1 MHRLICWNFLVY
13 TYNVCMIR
21 FEWDAQKAVANLRN
35 HTVSFEEAQTVFYD
49 EFAMQFFDEPHSSEE
64 DRFVMLGM
72 SSAARPLTVVHC
84 VRESDDVIGL
94 VSARKATRNESKY
107 YEGLKQ

>member
-1 MHRLICWNFLVY
+1 
-13 TYNVCMIR
+13 MIR

-35 HTVSFEEAQTVFYD
+35 HTVSFEEAQSVFYD

-72 SSAARPLTVVHC
+72 SSAARLLTVVHC
-84 VRESDDVIGL
+84 VREADDVI
-94 VSARKATRNESKY
+94 
-107 YEGLKQ
+107 

>member
-1 MHRLICWNFLVY
+1 
-13 TYNVCMIR
+13 MIR

-35 HTVSFEEAQTVFYD
+35 PAVSFEEAQSVFYD

-72 SSAARPLTVVHC
+72 SSAAVHC
-84 VRESDDVIGL
+84 VREADDVIRL
-94 VSARKATRNESKY
+94 VSARRATRNESKY
-107 YEGLKQ
+107 YEWLKQ

>member
-1 MHRLICWNFLVY
+1 
-13 TYNVCMIR
+13 MIR

-35 HTVSFEEAQTVFYD
+35 HAVSFEEAQSVFYD
-49 EFAMQFFDEPHSSEE
+49 EFAMQFIDEPHSSEE

-72 SSAARPLTVVHC
+72 SSAARLLTVVHC
-84 VRESDDVIGL
+84 VREANDVIRLG
-94 VSARKATRNESKY
+94 SARKATRNESKY

>member
-1 MHRLICWNFLVY
+1 
-13 TYNVCMIR
+13 MIR

-72 SSAARPLTVVHC
+72 SSAARLLTVVHC
-84 VRESDDVIGL
+84 VRESDYVIRL

>member
-1 MHRLICWNFLVY
+1 
-13 TYNVCMIR
+13 MIR

-35 HTVSFEEAQTVFYD
+35 HAVSFEEAQSVFYD

-72 SSAARPLTVVHC
+72 SSAARLLTVVHR
-84 VRESDDVIGL
+84 VREADDVIRL

-107 YEGLKQ
+107 YKGLKQ

>member
-1 MHRLICWNFLVY
+1 
-13 TYNVCMIR
+13 MIR

-35 HTVSFEEAQTVFYD
+35 HTVSFEEAQSVFYD

-72 SSAARPLTVVHC
+72 SGTAVHC
-84 VRESDDVIGL
+84 VRESDDVIRL